1 MTGTRLGS
9 LTVPKLT
16 FGNGETEVISLGD
29 AAIERVVAVLKAVA
43 PKFDAIEAL
52 PTIVDPE
59 TGRITASSDSEWNK
73 SPERRPRAPNPH
85 QRVPS
90 ALDLASVNRR

>member
-1 MTGTRLGS
+1 VTGTRLGS

-43 PKFDAIEAL
+43 PKFVAFEAL
-52 PTIVDPE
+52 P
-59 TGRITASSDSEWNK
+59 
-73 SPERRPRAPNPH
+73 
-85 QRVPS
+85 
-90 ALDLASVNRR
+90 